1 MPPMGTPGAGP
12 IDQTYTSFPAVKTEE
27 LLSVLQEMGL
37 AVSAEDVAKPQ
48 SAMVQRVYM
57 AFLDT
62 LAGTLPDMLDA
73 RRDEACARM
82 EHSEIFEDGIAWLL
96 FYREVRAMMDAA
108 TVHDFHLQDLTR
120 PHPKRFKRHM
130 SALVNFFRFRSDRLA
145 EFDEL
150 VLDTEELENRRLDL
164 EEGSEQVRSALDA
177 LAAQRRDEEP
187 QVHALRERNLALSDQ
202 LLRLKKEQ
210 GKLLGEVDALKG
222 EKAQLAQHQSDVQH
236 ELHTVHTEL
245 HKLQARLAA
254 RPDDVRRQIADLH
267 TQAAQERAG
276 VRDAEAKAA
285 ALADKLQVLAQL
297 DTDVAHAHAALE
309 QIAGALERIARET
322 RILDEA
328 QHALAAHEEERAA
341 LEARHAELARETE
354 HATHALAARRDELE
368 AQRSASQARLDA
380 LTARLGE
387 VSRTRKERHALAEL
401 RTNEAQAVEQE
412 IESVLQAHE
421 AHYAKMQRDK
431 DALCRTAA
439 AYMDALTRALA
450 HA

>member
-1 MPPMGTPGAGP
+1 M
-12 IDQTYTSFPAVKTEE
+12 
-27 LLSVLQEMGL
+27 
-37 AVSAEDVAKPQ
+37 
-48 SAMVQRVYM
+48 
-57 AFLDT
+57 
-62 LAGTLPDMLDA
+62 
-73 RRDEACARM
+73 M
-82 EHSEIFEDGIAWLL
+82 E
-96 FYREVRAMMDAA
+96 AA

-164 EEGSEQVRSALDA
+164 EEGSEQVRAALDA

-210 GKLLGEVDALKG
+210 GKLLAEVDALKT
-222 EKAQLAQHQSDVQH
+222 EKAQLVQHQTDVQH
-236 ELHTVHTEL
+236 ELHTVHAEL

-254 RPDDVRRQIADLH
+254 RPDDVRRQIAELH
-267 TQAAQERAG
+267 TQTAHERAG

-285 ALADKLQVLAQL
+285 ALAAKLQVLAQL
-297 DTDVAHAHAALE
+297 DTDVGHALAALE

-328 QHALAAHEEERAA
+328 QHALATHDAERAA
-341 LEARHAELARETE
+341 LAARHAELARDTE
-354 HATHALAARRDELE
+354 HATHALAARRAELE
-368 AQRSASQARLDA
+368 AQRGASQARLDA

>member
-1 MPPMGTPGAGP
+1 
-12 IDQTYTSFPAVKTEE
+12 
-27 LLSVLQEMGL
+27 MGL

-82 EHSEIFEDGIAWLL
+82 EHSEIFEDGLAWLL
-96 FYREVRAMMDAA
+96 FYREVRAMMEAA

-164 EEGSEQVRSALDA
+164 EEGSEQVRAALDA

-210 GKLLGEVDALKG
+210 GKLLAEVDALKT
-222 EKAQLAQHQSDVQH
+222 EKAQLVQHQTDVQH
-236 ELHTVHTEL
+236 ELHTVHAEL

-254 RPDDVRRQIADLH
+254 RPDDVRRQIAELH
-267 TQAAQERAG
+267 TQTAHERAG

-285 ALADKLQVLAQL
+285 ALAAKLQVLAQL
-297 DTDVAHAHAALE
+297 DTDVGHALAALE

-328 QHALAAHEEERAA
+328 QHALAAHDAERAA
-341 LEARHAELARETE
+341 LAARHAELARDAEY
-354 HATHALAARRDELE
+354 ATHALAARRAELE
-368 AQRSASQARLDA
+368 AQRGASQARLDA